1 MKTLGI
7 TLGDP
12 CGIGSEIS
20 AKALDFFN
28 RKKLPYRFIVI
39 GNKKSF
45 EKSCEL
51 SRIKSNF
58 NCIKEFIDIEANISF
73 DKQSSKA
80 GGEVSYKAIPYYFIW
95 GLIGSYRLKNIK

>member
-28 RKKLPYRFIVI
+28 RKKLPYRFVVI

-45 EKSCEL
+45 ENAHE
-51 SRIKSNF
+51 
-58 NCIKEFIDIEANISF
+58 
-73 DKQSSKA
+73 
-80 GGEVSYKAIPYYFIW
+80 
-95 GLIGSYRLKNIK
+95 